1 MTEYQ
6 TPKEAAADIAAKPNP
21 LDAAAAFTNE
31 CVRAEEFEF
40 VREFLAELAQFDLRS
55 TDRPKIEIAK
65 SPCIPR
71 FSVVVDGL
79 WDCDCASDSEADTLA
94 AARSKYPDTEILG
107 FDHPDH
113 YCNLQSTP

>member
-6 TPKEAAADIAAKPNP
+6 TPKEAAADIAAKPNS
-21 LDAAAAFTNE
+21 LEAAAAFACE

-40 VREFLAELAQFDLRS
+40 AREFLTEIAQFDLRS
-55 TDRPKIEIAK
+55 TGRPKIELAK
-65 SPCIPR
+65 SPCIPM

-79 WDCDCASDSEADTLA
+79 WDCDCASNSQETTLQ
-94 AARSKYPDTEILG
+94 AAREKYPDAEIFG

-113 YCNLQSTP
+113 YSNCQ